1 MRGHKM
7 PLKLEFGRRV
17 RWTHLGKAP
26 AGGALSVKVGENL
39 SASDAAPA
47 VCGVVLRH
55 NRCRFRG
62 DLVEG
67 VVFRAVT
74 EITDV
79 RTVFEIDSQVQGHEP

>member
-1 MRGHKM
+1 M